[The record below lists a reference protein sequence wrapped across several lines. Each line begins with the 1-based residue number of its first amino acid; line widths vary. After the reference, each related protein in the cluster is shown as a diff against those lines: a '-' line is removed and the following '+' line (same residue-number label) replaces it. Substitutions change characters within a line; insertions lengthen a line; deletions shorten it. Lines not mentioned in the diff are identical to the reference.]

1 MGERGE
7 KGTAAFPGKDKKN
20 KKMIPQLLAAVMLF
34 GLAACG
40 DSSTGATT
48 SSGAATSGG
57 SSATSGSGE
66 SASGGSSASGGT
78 LGVMLG
84 TNVMS
89 LDTDLATDGDSFE
102 VIADC
107 IDGLTQMDADG
118 AAIPAIAESWD
129 LSDDGLTYTFHLRDA
144 NWSNGS
150 PVTAGDFVFA
160 WRRIC
165 KNAGE
170 YAYMMDEIGNI
181 KGAAAIVSGEADPET
196 LGVTATDDKTLV
208 VELEVPV
215 SFFPSLMYFPT
226 FYPINEAFYS
236 GLEDGTYG
244 TSPETFLSNG
254 AFLLDSYTPGT
265 ASLSLKKNP
274 DYWDASRVQLAG
286 LNYQVVGSSDNALT
300 AFKNNTLNVVM
311 ISGNQVASAKDDATL
326 SSQLKVTGAGYMW
339 YLSFSQTEKNAQGGM
354 LANANLR
361 LAISNAID
369 RESLVDNYVMDGSLA
384 TYTAVPP
391 QFAASAST
399 GEDFSA
405 DQTMF
410 SDYVGYNVAK
420 AQEYLASAKS
430 ELGTDSFTF
439 TMIYGN
445 NEGDEVAKVAQAIKA
460 QVEENLEGVTINL
473 QPMTKAERLDKMQN
487 DNYDIALTR
496 WGPDYADPMTYLG
509 MWITNNSNNYG
520 FWSNAEYDKLIA
532 DCTTGA
538 YISDY
543 DARWQAMYDAET
555 LVMQEAVIAPL
566 YTKANANL
574 ISDGVSGIEFH
585 PVALNRVYKNAS
597 IG

>member
-1 MGERGE
+1 M
-7 KGTAAFPGKDKKN
+7 
-20 KKMIPQLLAAVMLF
+20 KKMIIFLMVAVMLL

-40 DSSTGATT
+40 SSAPADN
-48 SSGAATSGG
+48 GAA
-57 SSATSGSGE
+57 AP
-66 SASGGSSASGGT
+66 AAQAKT

-107 IDGLTQMDADG
+107 IDGLMQMDADG
-118 AAIPAIAESWD
+118 AAVPAIAEGYEVSE
-129 LSDDGLTYTFHLRDA
+129 DGCTYTFKLRDA
-144 NWSNGS
+144 KWSNGD

-165 KNAGE
+165 QNAGE
-170 YAYMMDEIGNI
+170 YAYMFDSSVGCVKNADSIIYDG
-181 KGAAAIVSGEADPET
+181 ADPAT
-196 LGVTATDDKTLV
+196 LGVSAPDDKTLV

-226 FYPINEAFYS
+226 FYPINEDFYM

-244 TSPETFLSNG
+244 TSPDTFLSNG
-254 AFLLDSYTPGT
+254 AFLLDQYSPGA
-265 ASLSLKKNP
+265 ASFSVKKNEG
-274 DYWDASRVQLAG
+274 YWDAARVKLPG
-286 LNYQVVGSSDNALT
+286 ISYQVVGSSDNALI
-300 AFKNNTLNVVM
+300 AFKNKTLNVVM
-311 ISGNQVASAKDDATL
+311 ISGNQVAAAENDAGL
-326 SSQLKVTGAGYMW
+326 SQNLKVTGAGYMW
-339 YLSFSQTEKNAQGGM
+339 YLSFSQTERNAQGGM

-361 LAISNAID
+361 LAISNVID

-391 QFAASAST
+391 QFAASATT
-399 GEDFSA
+399 GEDFSG
-405 DQTMF
+405 DQTRF
-410 SDYVGYNVAK
+410 ADYVGLNVA
-420 AQEYLASAKS
+420 AAHGYLAAAKE
-430 ELGTDSFTF
+430 ELGVDSFTF

-509 MWITNNSNNYG
+509 MWITDNSNNYG
-520 FWSNAEYDKLIA
+520 FWSNADYDQLIA

-543 DARWQAMYDAET
+543 DARWAALYEAEE
-555 LVMQEAVIAPL
+555 LVMAEAVIAPL

>member
-1 MGERGE
+1 M
-7 KGTAAFPGKDKKN
+7 KKLLAMLLALVMVLGTA
-20 KKMIPQLLAAVMLF
+20 V
-34 GLAACG
+34 
-40 DSSTGATT
+40 STGSVTAAAD
-48 SSGAATSGG
+48 GAV
-57 SSATSGSGE
+57 
-66 SASGGSSASGGT
+66 
-78 LGVMLG
+78 LGVMLS

-118 AAIPAIAESWD
+118 AAIPAIAESFD
-129 LSDDGLTYTFHLRDA
+129 LSNGGMTYTFHLRDA
-144 NWSNGS
+144 KWSNGD

-160 WRRIC
+160 WQRIC

-170 YAYMMDEIGNI
+170 YSYMMSDIGNI
-181 KGAAAIVSGEADPET
+181 KGAAAIIAGEAGPDT
-196 LGVTATDDKTLV
+196 LGVTAVDDKTLV

-226 FYPINEAFYS
+226 FYPINESFYNS
-236 GLEDGTYG
+236 LEDGTYG

-254 AFLLDSYTPGT
+254 AFLLSSYTPGT
-265 ASLSLKKNP
+265 ASLSVTKNP
-274 DYWDASRVQLAG
+274 DYWNAESVSLDG
-286 LNYQVVGSSDNALT
+286 INYQVVGSSDSALT
-300 AFKNNTLNVVM
+300 AFKNGTLNIVM
-311 ISGNQVASAKDDATL
+311 VSGSQVEAVKKDASLADKLT
-326 SSQLKVTGAGYMW
+326 VTGAGYMW

-384 TYTAVPP
+384 TFTAVPP

-405 DQTMF
+405 DQEKF
-410 SDYVGYNVAK
+410 ADVCSFDPDKAAEFFAK
-420 AQEYLASAKS
+420 AE
-430 ELGTDSFTF
+430 ELGTDTFEF

-445 NEGDEVAKVAQAIKA
+445 NEGDEVAKVAQAIKSD
-460 QVEENLEGVTINL
+460 VEENLPGVTINL

-520 FWSNAEYDKLIA
+520 FWSNAAYDQLIA

-538 YISDY
+538 FVTDY
-543 DARWQAMYDAET
+543 DARWAAMYEAET
-555 LVMQEAVIAPL
+555 LVMNEAVIAPL

-574 ISDGVSGIEFH
+574 ITDGVAGVAFH
-585 PVALNRVYKNAS
+585 PVALNRVYKSATV
-597 IG
+597 G